1 MSNNDTN
8 TNNQDGEWWGK
19 GMTGFLNTGD
29 VIQDWKVMPRGH
41 SQTVVYS

>member
-1 MSNNDTN
+1 MR
-8 TNNQDGEWWGK
+8 GEEEWRRK
-19 GMTGFLNTGD
+19 VFEARATIDRVRSVT